1 MVKILSVSLK
11 NFAQLSGLSLHLP
24 ESTYELSITIK
35 ILHFKNLMRKKSK
48 NGNKEFIFW
57 LTLQRT
63 SKVKFNMYF
72 FLIFKEYFDLRK

>member
-1 MVKILSVSLK
+1 
-11 NFAQLSGLSLHLP
+11 
-24 ESTYELSITIK
+24 
-35 ILHFKNLMRKKSK
+35 MRKKSK

-57 LTLQRT
+57 LILQRI